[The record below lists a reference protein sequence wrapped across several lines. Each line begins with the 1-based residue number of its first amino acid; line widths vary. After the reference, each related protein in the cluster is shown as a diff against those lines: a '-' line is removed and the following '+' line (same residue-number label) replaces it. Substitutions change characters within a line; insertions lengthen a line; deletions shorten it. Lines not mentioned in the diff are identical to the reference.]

1 MGNPQIELNKDSYTS
16 AIKILGN
23 LAKMGYWHTVGL
35 LPLDKNRKRHGIGS
49 GVLVR
54 LGKEYAILSA
64 DHVAQAIRKQVTLA
78 LAFGV
83 RHDIPQ
89 MLFLP
94 VEGLVIRTI
103 GRGKDERLGPDLALI
118 MLPPCHIGQIK
129 AIASFYTLRDLPD
142 LHFDEPDQ
150 NILVCTGILGKD
162 IKQQDG
168 YEIIPLGELAMVAHP
183 NVEQRENFDYIT
195 CIIDEKPLGVRLGL
209 ENEIT
214 SFQGVIGAPLWQVQ
228 KDGSLRL
235 IGIAYYQDLEDPKD
249 KKVFFHGPKSIYLQ
263 SKEMLSNLEY
273 SIGSKRSS
281 T

>member
-1 MGNPQIELNKDSYTS
+1 MENPQIELNKDSYTS
-16 AIKILGN
+16 AIEILGN

-64 DHVAQAIRKQVTLA
+64 DHVAQAIRKHATLA

-83 RHDIPQ
+83 RRDIPQ

-129 AIASFYTLRDLPD
+129 AIASFYTLRDFPD
-142 LHFDEPDQ
+142 LHFDKPDQ
-150 NILVCTGILGKD
+150 NTLVCTGILGKD
-162 IKQQDG
+162 IKQQDD
-168 YEIIPLGELAMVAHP
+168 YEIIPLGELAMIAHP
-183 NVEQRENFDYIT
+183 NVEQREKFDYIT

-214 SFQGVIGAPLWQVQ
+214 SFQGVSGAPLWQVQ

-263 SKEMLSNLEY
+263 SQEMLNNLEY
-273 SIGSKRSS
+273 SINSKRFS